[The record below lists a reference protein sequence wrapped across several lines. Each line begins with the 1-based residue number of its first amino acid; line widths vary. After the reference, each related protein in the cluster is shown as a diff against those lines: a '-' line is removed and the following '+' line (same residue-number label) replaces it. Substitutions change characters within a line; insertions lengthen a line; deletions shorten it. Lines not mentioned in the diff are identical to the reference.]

1 MKRKRE
7 ENTAGNEGN
16 EGKRRRSSDGDVTRH
31 LQYIRLFGCDVPPS
45 QQCPINLN
53 HRARPDHYSCANYV
67 INAHG
72 SCRTCVGEVCS
83 ANLANQGG
91 IKVPP
96 DMEIVLYTKIGQ
108 PLLKPCSIGWQQYWK
123 RYPKK
128 ATIQQRKKFLSKIIK
143 RTKIRMMKGLSQ
155 KLKELIRKEPCG
167 DLENPPGYGVP
178 SFWDTE
184 QEHSRVRPGDTTR
197 WTKDVI
203 DRRGSL
209 DGVGRVLKSGQYS
222 FNVLLGPET
231 KVMRERGNKSRQR
244 GEHGLD
250 LFTSILDVN
259 SCCHYYDN
267 SEDDDDKP
275 DEDDEERS
283 YGYSSHDESLF
294 YKGQYQP
301 SGQRIEKPRVILQIK
316 NLMNINEVLPYIQ
329 AYNSRQEIFDPA
341 TNEYI
346 PYPRKIKVHLFA
358 CLT

>member
-7 ENTAGNEGN
+7 KNTVGNEGN
-16 EGKRRRSSDGDVTRH
+16 GGKRGRSPGGDVTRH

-45 QQCPINLN
+45 QRCPINLN
-53 HRARPDHYSCANYV
+53 HRAQPDHYSCANYV

-96 DMEIVLYTKIGQ
+96 NMEIVLYTKIGQ
-108 PLLKPCSIGWQQYWK
+108 PLFKPCSIGWQQYWK

-128 ATIQQRKKFLSKIIK
+128 ATIQQRKEFLSETIK
-143 RTKIRMMKGLSQ
+143 RAKSRMMVGESQ
-155 KLKELIRKEPCG
+155 TNKDLIWEEPCG
-167 DLENPPGYGVP
+167 DLENPPGYGVR
-178 SFWDTE
+178 SSWDTK
-184 QEHSRVRPGDTTR
+184 QERQRSTIRPSDTTR

-203 DRRGSL
+203 DRQGFL
-209 DGVGRVLKSGQYS
+209 DHGVGRVLKSGQYS

-231 KVMRERGNKSRQR
+231 EVMRDEGNESRQR

-267 SEDDDDKP
+267 SG
-275 DEDDEERS
+275 S
-283 YGYSSHDESLF
+283 YGYSSYDESLF
-294 YKGQYQP
+294 DKGQVQP
-301 SGQRIEKPRVILQIK
+301 YGQRIKVPRVILKIGK
-316 NLMNINEVLPYIQ
+316 LMNINEVLPYIQ
-329 AYNSRQEIFDPA
+329 AYNRQQKIFDPA
-341 TNEYI
+341 RNEYI

>member
-1 MKRKRE
+1 MRDLGAKRGR
-7 ENTAGNEGN
+7 
-16 EGKRRRSSDGDVTRH
+16 DVRRH

-53 HRARPDHYSCANYV
+53 PRAPPDHYSCANYV

-72 SCRTCVGEVCS
+72 SCRTCVGGVCS
-83 ANLANQGG
+83 ADLANQGG
-91 IKVPP
+91 INVPP

-123 RYPKK
+123 RYNKK
-128 ATIQQRKKFLSKIIK
+128 ATIQQRNEFLSKIINH
-143 RTKIRMMKGLSQ
+143 TKKQMAISVSPKD
-155 KLKELIRKEPCG
+155 KELIWNEPCG
-167 DLENPPGYGVP
+167 NLENPPGYGVP
-178 SFWDTE
+178 SSYDTP
-184 QEHSRVRPGDTTR
+184 QERQRRPVPPGDTTR

-203 DRRGSL
+203 DHRGSE
-209 DGVGRVLKSGQYS
+209 DHGVGRVLKSGQYS

-231 KVMRERGNKSRQR
+231 EVVRAEGSESRQR

-267 SEDDDDKP
+267 S
-275 DEDDEERS
+275 RS

-294 YKGQYQP
+294 DKGQSQP
-301 SGQRIEKPRVILQIK
+301 HGQRIEQPRVILRIK
-316 NLMNINEVLPYIQ
+316 KLMNINKVLPYIQ
-329 AYNSRQEIFDPA
+329 AYNSRQEIFDPVRR
-341 TNEYI
+341 EYI